1 MTKKYY
7 CADCGLKL
15 KVTLKA
21 VPQEGRVIT
30 LIKPHVCKETSSSD
44 LDKDVPAENFEVLPK
59 EIEKE
64 VNEKVDKLFKD
75 FPSVSKPG
83 TAEHE
88 SVLGDKRK
96 KEHLRDE
103 LITSSAP
110 LSILSVK
117 GK

>member
-1 MTKKYY
+1 MAKKYY
-7 CADCGLKL
+7 CEACGLKL

-30 LIKPHVCKETSSSD
+30 LIKSHVCEETSFSN
-44 LDKDVPAENFEVLPK
+44 LDEDIPVEDFKPLEVGS
-59 EIEKE
+59 
-64 VNEKVDKLFKD
+64 KVDDLFKD
-75 FPSVSKPG
+75 FPSVSRPG